1 MRSEDDRSNV
11 HMTDQGR
18 EYGAVIDEL
27 RQFAEK
33 LGDKADS
40 DIHTIVSS
48 WLSREAH
55 LAMRR
60 AYEMMADG
68 VPPDT
73 AFFLAVDD
81 SGFQL
86 AAAYT
91 AQITNLPG

>member
-1 MRSEDDRSNV
+1 MRADERPQVQVTEED
-11 HMTDQGR
+11 GG
-18 EYGAVIDEL
+18 YGAVIAEL

-33 LGDKADS
+33 LADRADS
-40 DIHTIVSS
+40 EVHVIVSG
-48 WLSREAH
+48 WLNREVH
-55 LAMRR
+55 LALRR

-68 VPPDT
+68 IPSDT

-91 AQITNLPG
+91 AQITQPPS